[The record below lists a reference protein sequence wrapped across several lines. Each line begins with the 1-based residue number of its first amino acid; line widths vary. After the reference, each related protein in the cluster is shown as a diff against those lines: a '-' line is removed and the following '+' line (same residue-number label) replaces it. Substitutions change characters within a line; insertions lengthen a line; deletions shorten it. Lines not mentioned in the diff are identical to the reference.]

1 MAREISSDL
10 SELDP
15 VFIGVL
21 RGSAVFLSDLV
32 RRLEFPLSLDFLAVS
47 SYSGKTST
55 GIVEL
60 TKDIDDNLEARHAVL
75 VEDIVDSGLTLRFL
89 VDHLRGQNPASLRV
103 CTLLSRNRADAP
115 PAPLDYLGFKL
126 EPGYVVGYGMDYR
139 QRYRNLPFIGLLEGC

>member
-10 SELDP
+10 SELEP

-32 RRLEFPLSLDFLAVS
+32 RRLQFPLSLDFLAVS

-60 TKDIDDNLEARHAVL
+60 TKDIDDNREARHA
-75 VEDIVDSGLTLRFL
+75 GLG
-89 VDHLRGQNPASLRV
+89 RG
-103 CTLLSRNRADAP
+103 
-115 PAPLDYLGFKL
+115 
-126 EPGYVVGYGMDYR
+126 YR
-139 QRYRNLPFIGLLEGC
+139 